1 MTIVTHTHSHMA
13 ICLQPERNAMSH
25 ITLDERLGLDKL
37 VRASE
42 MLKVAAHPQR
52 LAILDLLGSRRRL
65 CVSDLTDL
73 LGLEQAIISQ
83 HLTLMRDKGLLG
95 VEKEGKYSF
104 YHLEQ
109 PGFLKI
115 IKDLESCCD
124 KL

>member
-1 MTIVTHTHSHMA
+1 MTV
-13 ICLQPERNAMSH
+13 
-25 ITLDERLGLDKL
+25 ITLDERIGAEKL

-52 LAILDLLGSRRRL
+52 LAILDLLGGRQRM
-65 CVSDLTDL
+65 CVSDLMNA
-73 LGLEQAIISQ
+73 LGIEQAILSQ

-95 VEKEGKYSF
+95 VEREGKYSF

-115 IKDLESCCD
+115 IKDLENCCEH
-124 KL
+124 L

>member
-1 MTIVTHTHSHMA
+1 
-13 ICLQPERNAMSH
+13 MSV
-25 ITLDERLGLDKL
+25 ITLDERIGTEKL

-52 LAILDLLGSRRRL
+52 LAILDLLGGKKRM
-65 CVSDLTDL
+65 CVSDLTEV
-73 LGLEQAIISQ
+73 LGIEQAILSQ

-104 YHLEQ
+104 YYLQQ

-115 IKDLESCCD
+115 IKDLENCCEH
-124 KL
+124 L

>member
-1 MTIVTHTHSHMA
+1 
-13 ICLQPERNAMSH
+13 MSF
-25 ITLDERLGLDKL
+25 ITLDERIGAEKL

-42 MLKVAAHPQR
+42 LLKVAAHPQR
-52 LAILDLLGSRRRL
+52 LAILDLLGGKKRM
-65 CVSDLTDL
+65 CVSDLVEV
-73 LGLEQAIISQ
+73 LGIEQAILSQ

-104 YHLEQ
+104 YYLEQ

-115 IKDLESCCD
+115 IRDLENCCD

>member
-1 MTIVTHTHSHMA
+1 
-13 ICLQPERNAMSH
+13 MS
-25 ITLDERLGLDKL
+25 ITTLDERLGTDKL

-42 MLKVAAHPQR
+42 LLKVAAHPQR
-52 LAILDLLGSRRRL
+52 LAILDMLGGKKRM
-65 CVSDLTDL
+65 CVNDLVEV
-73 LGLEQAIISQ
+73 LGIEQAILSQ

-104 YHLEQ
+104 YYLEQ

-115 IKDLESCCD
+115 IKDLENCCD

>member
-1 MTIVTHTHSHMA
+1 
-13 ICLQPERNAMSH
+13 MSI
-25 ITLDERLGLDKL
+25 ITLDERIGTDKL

-52 LAILDLLGSRRRL
+52 LAILDLLGGEQRM
-65 CVSDLTDL
+65 CVSDLMEA
-73 LGLEQAIISQ
+73 LGIEQAILSQ

-115 IKDLESCCD
+115 IRDLGSCCD
-124 KL
+124 TL

>member
-1 MTIVTHTHSHMA
+1 
-13 ICLQPERNAMSH
+13 MST
-25 ITLDERLGLDKL
+25 ITLDERLGTEKL

-52 LAILDLLGSRRRL
+52 LAILDLLGGKERM
-65 CVSDLTDL
+65 CVNDLAEV
-73 LGLEQAIISQ
+73 LGIEQAILSQ

-104 YHLEQ
+104 YYLEQ

-115 IKDLESCCD
+115 IKDLENCCEH
-124 KL
+124 L